1 MRIKA
6 KTSSGVQCRVSEL
19 EGSANRAHI
28 RFQETDEGIDRDEA
42 SGNSAI
48 EIQEEKAQIADSAL
62 STSQISHVLDIDS
75 GSLSQTTR
83 AIFIETPCPE
93 LHPFQ
98 KECTKCNA
106 IFFEEECTPRE
117 KYTTCCKHGAI
128 RLPSIPEPLEG
139 LRNLLSNESQ
149 DHHHFMENITYYNN
163 SLIFGSIGVETN
175 KFTGRGPLIVCMN
188 GKICNFTGFI
198 EPKKGKTPSFAQLYV
213 VDQDFALEERSKRN
227 KSRRMEIL
235 KLLGDEIQKIN
246 IFAKSFSIMRDVMER
261 ERVRLRLHESE
272 IPSMK
277 IWLVKSIRSPPRRYN
292 LPNSN
297 EIAIVFRSQDGEPRF
312 EKDIAIHPKFK

>member
-28 RFQETDEGIDRDEA
+28 RFQETDEGIDGDEA

-48 EIQEEKAQIADSAL
+48 EIQEEEAQIADSAL
-62 STSQISHVLDIDS
+62 STSQISHVIDIDS

-83 AIFIETPCPE
+83 AIYIETPCPE

-128 RLPSIPEPLEG
+128 R
-139 LRNLLSNESQ
+139 
-149 DHHHFMENITYYNN
+149 
-163 SLIFGSIGVETN
+163 
-175 KFTGRGPLIVCMN
+175 
-188 GKICNFTGFI
+188 
-198 EPKKGKTPSFAQLYV
+198 
-213 VDQDFALEERSKRN
+213 
-227 KSRRMEIL
+227 
-235 KLLGDEIQKIN
+235 
-246 IFAKSFSIMRDVMER
+246 
-261 ERVRLRLHESE
+261 
-272 IPSMK
+272 
-277 IWLVKSIRSPPRRYN
+277 
-292 LPNSN
+292 
-297 EIAIVFRSQDGEPRF
+297 
-312 EKDIAIHPKFK
+312 

>member
-1 MRIKA
+1 
-6 KTSSGVQCRVSEL
+6 
-19 EGSANRAHI
+19 
-28 RFQETDEGIDRDEA
+28 
-42 SGNSAI
+42 
-48 EIQEEKAQIADSAL
+48 
-62 STSQISHVLDIDS
+62 
-75 GSLSQTTR
+75 
-83 AIFIETPCPE
+83 
-93 LHPFQ
+93 
-98 KECTKCNA
+98 
-106 IFFEEECTPRE
+106 
-117 KYTTCCKHGAI
+117 
-128 RLPSIPEPLEG
+128 
-139 LRNLLSNESQ
+139 
-149 DHHHFMENITYYNN
+149 MENITYYNN

-188 GKICNFTGFI
+188 GKICNFTGSI
-198 EPKKGKTPSFAQLYV
+198 EPKEGKTPSFAQLYV

-246 IFAKSFSIMRDVMER
+246 IYAKSFSIMRDVMER
-261 ERVRLRLHESE
+261 ERVRLGLHESE

-277 IWLVKSIRSPPRRYN
+277 MWLVKSKRSPPRRYN